1 MATLP
6 CEKRIAYCISERYIP
21 YPKAED
27 FISEF
32 RWIMQQTV
40 SSRPKCMLLIGDP
53 GTGKS
58 MVFSEIIRRY
68 SAKPAENQGDVPVV
82 DVNLAGSTELRAMF
96 SRILRKLDSPHSMSD
111 RPASLYEQA
120 VCALKLRN
128 TRAALIDELHN
139 LLLTKS
145 KLEESMSAIR
155 DLSNLPISLVCCG
168 TSAARAC
175 VSADPQLKDRF
186 RCHVLSAWKLDDV
199 TRSIVA
205 TLEARLPL
213 KEPSGLANREV
224 LPTLVQMSGGHPHTL
239 VTSVREAAR
248 DALLNGE
255 ERISLGTLKTA
266 TARVLSQK
274 FEAIA

>member
-21 YPKAED
+21 YPKAES
-27 FISEF
+27 FISDVS
-32 RWIMQQTV
+32 WILRQTV
-40 SSRPKCMLLIGDP
+40 SARPKCMLLIGDP

-58 MVFSEIIRRY
+58 MILSEIVRRY
-68 SAKPAENQGDVPVV
+68 SVKPDTRGGDVPVV

-96 SRILRKLDSPHSMSD
+96 SRILRKLDSPHSISD
-111 RPASLYEQA
+111 RPVSLYEQTI
-120 VCALKLRN
+120 CTLRVRN
-128 TRAALIDELHN
+128 ARVVLIDELHN

-186 RCHVLSAWKLDDV
+186 RCHVLSAWKLDDA

-213 KEPSGLANREV
+213 KEPSGLASREF

-248 DALLNGE
+248 DALLMGE
-255 ERISLGTLKTA
+255 ERISMDTLKAA
-266 TARVLSQK
+266 TSRILSQK
-274 FEAIA
+274 FEKIA